1 MQRRTL
7 LRTALAASSSAWL
20 PVLNAQ
26 NKPVPLA
33 DAHSHLGLIQKNL
46 NQADFLNQAK
56 ESGLA
61 LMAWCVVPDGPWL
74 RSTSSGIDQASTPG
88 PGQVALEFNKRL
100 RQVAKHLQDNGIQRA
115 LTRSDIDAALTGEPR
130 VVLASEGADF
140 VEGDLTRLDQAY
152 AEGLRHTQLVH
163 YIASELGD
171 LQTIAPRHGG
181 LTPAGRAVI
190 EACNRLGILMD
201 LAHCDASTVARAL
214 EVSTKPMIW
223 SHGWI
228 SPTQGRFNDSIGLL
242 ARRISWLNARQIVDK
257 GGVIGLWSVG
267 ISDGAKSRYP
277 EYPIAFNPQLRYKTY
292 ATGIAQMVKELGA
305 DHVCF
310 GTDIEG
316 VGPIGVVNHYRELRQ
331 VVDLLSDAGLSDAE
345 VFKVCIGNYARV
357 LKTAMNT

>member
-1 MQRRTL
+1 MHMKRRNL
-7 LRTALAASSSAWL
+7 LLAALGSAT
-20 PVLNAQ
+20 LNPSWAQ
-26 NKPVPLA
+26 TRIPIA
-33 DAHSHLGLIQKNL
+33 DAHNHIGLLRRNSDAVFRLGALL
-46 NQADFLNQAK
+46 K
-56 ESGLA
+56 EAGVSL
-61 LMAWCVVPDGPWL
+61 LSWTVVPDGPFL
-74 RSTSSGIDQASTPG
+74 RFTP
-88 PGQVALEFNKRL
+88 
-100 RQVAKHLQDNGIQRA
+100 NGIEQGRTLA
-115 LTRSDIDAALTGEPR
+115 KGDLKASFDNQLSNATKGLMGNGARVLKTVADLDEAAKGEPF
-130 VVLASEGADF
+130 VVLTSEGADF
-140 VEGDLTRLDQAY
+140 LEGTLDDLPSAFER
-152 AEGLRHTQLVH
+152 GIRHIQLVH
-163 YIASELGD
+163 YIQNPVGD
-171 LQTIAPRHGG
+171 LQTEKPMHNG
-181 LTPAGRAVI
+181 LSAFGKQVI
-190 EACNRLGILMD
+190 QAMNTTGILVD
-201 LAHCDASTVARAL
+201 LAHSTGPSIDQAL
-214 EVSTKPMIW
+214 EISTKPMIW